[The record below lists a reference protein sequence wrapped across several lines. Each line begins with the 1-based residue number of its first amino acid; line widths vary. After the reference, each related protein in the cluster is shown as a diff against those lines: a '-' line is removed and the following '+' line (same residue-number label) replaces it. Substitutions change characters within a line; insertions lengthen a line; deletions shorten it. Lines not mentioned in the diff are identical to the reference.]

1 MRVMSVAL
9 AVPVLAFV
17 ACSCE
22 TLEASFSS
30 MSTAEAQDMVSR
42 GWIPEI
48 LPRTATD
55 VRVRW
60 DIENN
65 KVRGRARVS
74 EYDLEGLRVLLRPL
88 DGSVVPSFR
97 VGRWVTPRWWPA
109 ELREPG
115 TVSELRGPGTVGEL
129 ARMGWE
135 VFEIPDHA
143 ESYIAVHRSEG
154 CVYFWDEGV

>member
-9 AVPVLAFV
+9 AVPVLAFLG
-17 ACSCE
+17 CCFE

-30 MSTAEAQDMVSR
+30 MSTSEAQDMVYR

-48 LPRTATD
+48 LPKTATD
-55 VRVRW
+55 VRIRW
-60 DIENN
+60 DIEND
-65 KVRGRARVS
+65 KVRGRARLS
-74 EYDLEGLRVLLRPL
+74 EKEFEELRADLRAL
-88 DGSVVPSFR
+88 DGSVVPSFS

-109 ELREPG
+109 
-115 TVSELRGPGTVGEL
+115 ELRGPGTVGEL